1 MKKQNAVLRLT
12 ERIYSSPQLIT
23 KESFAEIEKYLDD
36 RNSGIL
42 LYDEY
47 EDDTEPRKP
56 DTFYDRQ
63 EKIGVLNIKGSLTAK
78 PLYTICG
85 KVGTSYSELL
95 DQTEEMLN
103 AGVKTI
109 IMNVSSG
116 GGEAYSAF
124 SSVDQFRKMV
134 EEAGAKVYGYAD
146 SIAASAAYAW
156 ICSCD
161 EVYAHADTET
171 GSIGVLIGL
180 LDTSEYM
187 KKEGLKRVWVTAG
200 EDKIPF
206 AEDGSFKQ
214 EFLDDLKYKIDI
226 MYENFV
232 GHVSKY
238 RAMTPDEVKATKAKT
253 FMSKDALALGL
264 IDGIKTEREFQDYVI
279 SKHKGM

>member
-1 MKKQNAVLRLT
+1 MKKQNSVLRLT

-23 KESFAEIEKYLDD
+23 KEAFSVIEKYLDD

-42 LYDEY
+42 MY
-47 EDDTEPRKP
+47 EDDSPEPPKP
-56 DTFYDRQ
+56 DPFYDAS

-78 PLYTICG
+78 PLYTMCG
-85 KVGTSYSELL
+85 KVGTSYAELL
-95 DQTEEMLN
+95 DQTEEMLA

-116 GGEAYSAF
+116 GGEAYSCFTA
-124 SSVDQFRKMV
+124 VDQFRQMV
-134 EEAGAKVYGYAD
+134 DEAGARVYGYAD

-156 ICSCD
+156 IAACD

-200 EDKIPF
+200 AEKIPF

-214 EFLDDLKYKIDI
+214 EFLDDLKYKIDT

-232 GHVSKY
+232 AHVAKY
-238 RAMTPDEVKATKAKT
+238 RPMSAEEIKNTEAKT
-253 FMSKDALALGL
+253 FMSKDAEALGL

-279 SKHKGM
+279 SKHKGNK